1 MNLRIPSD
9 WGLEVGLLSEVYRH
23 VAPSRIAQ
31 VDLGLFDHKHKELG
45 QQPGEVLNRQFFAMA
60 VVRQPIDG

>member
-23 VAPSRIAQ
+23 VASSRIAQ

-45 QQPGEVLNRQFFAMA
+45 QQPSEGLQLSLIHISEPTR
-60 VVRQPIDG
+60 PY